1 MKILSLASKLS
12 LQSPKLVD
20 KFKNDE
26 IMVISPLDDIIN
38 AKFIKCEIGAMS
50 YVLALIGL
58 EFGFDGEF
66 WSDLDEGELSGE
78 SNIGEEELPQI
89 CEFIKNCDICIIS
102 DEIFETNKSS
112 SQAILSLL
120 KSKFGFKIINLV
132 GDEIELNGQ
141 LTELKT
147 IPNYDN
153 AVIFTHPHCNEFR
166 AGSYFGIAA
175 KLKNGDE
182 ITINSSQKQ
191 GFYRQILLTFP
202 FLLVFCLYALNFYLN
217 SKNPIE
223 KIRKILYN
231 IVINLNFWSNINVRN
246 EEYS

>member
-1 MKILSLASKLS
+1 MPYIVKLCYLPLLSDNSYYFTQPFQVSKV
-12 LQSPKLVD
+12 LVEGGFTANNIS
-20 KFKNDE
+20 FKNDE
-26 IMVISPLDDIIN
+26 IMVISPLDDSIN

-89 CEFIKNCDICIIS
+89 CEFIKKCDICIIS

-120 KSKFGFKIINLV
+120 KSKFGFKIVNLN

-166 AGSYFGIAA
+166 AGSYLGIAA
-175 KLKNGDE
+175 KLKNGEE
-182 ITINSSQKQ
+182 ITINSSQKDIKATLKIDPNIKGTI
-191 GFYRQILLTFP
+191 GFLGFDGAKYGFEVLKFSR
-202 FLLVFCLYALNFYLN
+202 
-217 SKNPIE
+217 
-223 KIRKILYN
+223 
-231 IVINLNFWSNINVRN
+231 
-246 EEYS
+246 

>member
-66 WSDLDEGELSGE
+66 WNDLDEGELSGE

-182 ITINSSQKQ
+182 ITINSSQKDIKATLKIDPNIKGTI
-191 GFYRQILLTFP
+191 GFLGFDGAKYGFEVLKFSR
-202 FLLVFCLYALNFYLN
+202 
-217 SKNPIE
+217 
-223 KIRKILYN
+223 
-231 IVINLNFWSNINVRN
+231 
-246 EEYS
+246 

>member
-26 IMVISPLDDIIN
+26 IMAISPLDDSIN

-50 YVLALIGL
+50 YALALIGL

-120 KSKFGFKIINLV
+120 KTKFGFKIVNLN

-141 LTELKT
+141 LTELKP

-182 ITINSSQKQ
+182 ITINSNQKDIKATLKIDPNIKGTI
-191 GFYRQILLTFP
+191 GFLGFDGAKYGFEILKF
-202 FLLVFCLYALNFYLN
+202 
-217 SKNPIE
+217 S
-223 KIRKILYN
+223 R
-231 IVINLNFWSNINVRN
+231 
-246 EEYS
+246 